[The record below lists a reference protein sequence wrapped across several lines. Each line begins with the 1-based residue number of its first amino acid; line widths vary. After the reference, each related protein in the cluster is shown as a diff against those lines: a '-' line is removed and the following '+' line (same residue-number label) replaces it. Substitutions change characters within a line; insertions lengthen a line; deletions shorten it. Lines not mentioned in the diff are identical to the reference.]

1 MNHKKIEALYHEN
14 KDFLFHKFLRFTQDP
29 DQAYDLVQSVFLRL
43 IDYSQ
48 RREFSTIN
56 KSFLVKVGYNIFV
69 SEYHKKNK
77 DAKRDISYS
86 LSVEPEDDKTPEAEY
101 SDLSDLV
108 NHSIDNLR
116 VSERIKIALRMRL
129 FGEEGI
135 DSISELNQ
143 VSNRTTIRD
152 LKQGLALLKEALQ
165 DKR

>member
-1 MNHKKIEALYHEN
+1 MNHKKIEVLYHEN

-29 DQAYDLVQSVFLRL
+29 DQAYDLIQSVFLRI

-69 SEYHKKNK
+69 SEYHKNK
-77 DAKRDISYS
+77 KDSKRDIDFS
-86 LSVEPEDDKTPEAEY
+86 LLNEPEDDKTLDAEN
-101 SDLSDLV
+101 SDLSELV
-108 NHSIDNLR
+108 NQSIDNLP
-116 VSERIKIALRMRL
+116 VSKRIKVALRMRL
-129 FGEEGI
+129 FEEEGI
-135 DSISELNQ
+135 DSISEMNQ

-152 LKQGLALLKEALQ
+152 LKRGLALLKEALQ